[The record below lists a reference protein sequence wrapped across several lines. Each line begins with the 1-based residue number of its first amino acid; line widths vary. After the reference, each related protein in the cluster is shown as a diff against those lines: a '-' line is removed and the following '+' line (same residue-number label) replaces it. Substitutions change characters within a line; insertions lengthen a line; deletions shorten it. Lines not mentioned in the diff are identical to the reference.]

1 MSIRAGILALAVILI
16 VLTTPRPALAQAS
29 DSAIAITNATV
40 HVEPGTVIHDATIVI
55 RGGVVRQVGKGVAA
69 PQGARII
76 DGKDKVVTAGLI
88 EADTQLGL
96 VEVSLEH
103 TTREGVFGSG
113 TGDDAIHAAYR
124 VVDGYNPNSVAI
136 PVARSEGITSAVAV
150 PHGGLISGTSGWF
163 SLARSGPGNTAARAP
178 LAMYASLGEAALSN
192 AQGSRG
198 LALMRLREA
207 LDDAR
212 QYNRQR
218 RSYERNQSRAFAASR
233 LDLEAL
239 VPVVQGRMPLIIRV
253 NRASDI
259 LAAIGLGK
267 ELGVRVIIA
276 GGVEAWMVA
285 SELAAASVGVIM
297 NPEHNMPSSF
307 DSVHVRDDNATALAN
322 AGVDVV
328 ISTMG
333 SASSASGLRQL
344 AGMAVANGMSH
355 AQALAAVTT
364 APARLLGVDRG
375 AIKTGAVADLVVW
388 SGDPFELSS
397 RAEHVIIGGAEQST
411 RNRQDELFERYR
423 TLPAPAKQIN

>member
-1 MSIRAGILALAVILI
+1 MSMRAKILALTATLI
-16 VLTTPRPALAQAS
+16 ALSTSRPALAEVN
-29 DSAIAITNATV
+29 AIAITNATV

-88 EADTQLGL
+88 EAHTQLGL

-103 TTREGVFGSG
+103 STREGVFGAG

-150 PHGGLISGTSGWF
+150 PQGGLISGTSGWF
-163 SLARSGPGNTAARAP
+163 SLASGGPGNAALRTP
-178 LAMYASLGEAALSN
+178 LAMYASLGEASLRH

-218 RSYERNQSRAFAASR
+218 RSYERNQSRPFAVSR

-239 VPVVQGRMPLIIRV
+239 IPVVQGRMPLVIRV

-285 SELAAASVGVIM
+285 SELAAAKIGVIM

-328 ISTMG
+328 ISSMS
-333 SASSASGLRQL
+333 SASSAGGLRQL

-355 AQALAAVTT
+355 EQALAAITT

-375 AIKTGAVADLVVW
+375 TLKTGAVADLVVW
-388 SGDPFELSS
+388 SGDPLELSS

-423 TLPAPAKQIN
+423 TLPAPAKQTH